1 MGHQQIA
8 VTVHM
13 WKSGWLHGA
22 FDGQRRSAASPGAF
36 ERSETLGRIAEP
48 PPGPGKD
55 CVRCE

>member
-22 FDGQRRSAASPGAF
+22 F
-36 ERSETLGRIAEP
+36 ERSETLGRIAGP
-48 PPGPGKD
+48 PPGPGKE